1 MKLRKTDRNEMSLKC
16 KMSLTEWSSQKQ
28 SSTYNPDKYSQKQL
42 SKHDN
47 GFMNEP
53 FIHHR

>member
-1 MKLRKTDRNEMSLKC
+1 
-16 KMSLTEWSSQKQ
+16 MSLTEWSSQKQ

-53 FIHHR
+53 FIIDKRMYLSNHK

>member
-1 MKLRKTDRNEMSLKC
+1 
-16 KMSLTEWSSQKQ
+16 MSLTEWSSQKQ

-53 FIHHR
+53 FIIDKRM